1 MVEASSET
9 MTATGAGSEDRSI
22 QLAESS
28 TRAVERALSLLAA
41 VCAGG
46 RVTSASCAREVDL
59 SPSTTMRLLRT
70 LEGTGFVSRGDDGLY
85 RPGPRLVQL
94 GTLALSKESL
104 VDICRDEMTSL
115 SEATGESVYLSVL
128 GHRDT
133 ALYIAIV
140 EGTHSIRHASWV
152 GRTIPLEGTAAGQ
165 VLTDQVP
172 EQGYVVIERGLEPD
186 VTAIAAPIRSG
197 QRVVAALSLIVPSYR
212 LNTAAAHGLGREL
225 TRRVLSRSAAL
236 EGHLDPAISGYSET
250 A

>member
-1 MVEASSET
+1 MTDAIPET
-9 MTATGAGSEDRSI
+9 APEPSAGAGAEGTE
-22 QLAESS
+22 LVESS
-28 TRAVERALSLLAA
+28 TRTVERALSLLAA
-41 VCAGG
+41 VCAGE
-46 RVTSASCAREVDL
+46 RMTSAACAREVDL

-70 LEGTGFVSRGDDGLY
+70 LEATGFVSRDDTGSY

-94 GTLALSKESL
+94 GALALSKESL
-104 VDICRDEMTSL
+104 VDICRDEMVSL
-115 SEATGESVYLSVL
+115 SEATGESVYLSVI
-128 GHRDT
+128 GHLDT

-152 GRTIPLEGTAAGQ
+152 GRTVPLEGTAAGL

-197 QRVVAALSLIVPSYR
+197 RRVVAALSLIVPSYR
-212 LNTAAAHGLGREL
+212 LNTSAAHGLGREL
-225 TRRVLSRSAAL
+225 TRRVLRRSAV
-236 EGHLDPAISGYSET
+236 LDGTPESQFAPYSKL